1 MKIPYSKVDDNTFL
15 DPTASAW
22 ERVPMTEIGM
32 YATPLAL
39 TQDLSPFMALS
50 TDHGKIDKLRVRA
63 ATNGKTIS
71 IQLSWSDGSENAAI
85 RDLDDFVDAAA
96 VLFPLTA
103 EANAVTMGD
112 ADNPVNSW
120 FWKADQPGPFDVI
133 AHGFGSSRR
142 RSAEDSGLQTVARHR
157 DGRWHVVFQRPLRGK
172 LLSSEHVKFVPGSP
186 STEVKMSFA
195 VWDGG
200 NAERAGQKS
209 FSGGWQTFE
218 MEV

>member
-1 MKIPYSKVDDNTFL
+1 MKIPYSKIDDDTLL
-15 DPTASAW
+15 DPLASAW
-22 ERVPMTEIGM
+22 EKVPMMDIDM
-32 YATPLAL
+32 HATPLPL
-39 TQDLSPFMALS
+39 VEHLSPFMAMS
-50 TDHGKIDKLRVRA
+50 NDHGKIDKLAVRVA
-63 ATNGKTIS
+63 NNGKTIS
-71 IQLSWSDGSENAAI
+71 IQLSWKDGSRNQAI

-103 EANAVTMGD
+103 KADPVTMGD

-120 FWKADQPGPFDVI
+120 FWKADQPRPFDVI
-133 AHGFGSSRR
+133 ARGFGTSIRR
-142 RSAEDSGLQTVARHR
+142 PAEDSGLQTAARHR
-157 DGRWHVVFQRPLRGK
+157 DGKWHVVFQRPLRGN
-172 LLSSEHVKFVPGSP
+172 LLSPEHVKFVPGSP

-218 MEV
+218 MEL

>member
-1 MKIPYSKVDDNTFL
+1 MKIPYSKVDDDTFL

-22 ERVPMTEIGM
+22 EQVPSTGIDM
-32 YATPLAL
+32 YPTPLAMAR
-39 TQDLSPFMALS
+39 DLSPFMALS
-50 TDHGKIDKLRVRA
+50 TDHGKIDKLWVRA

-71 IQLSWSDGSENAAI
+71 IQLTWRDGSEDASI

-120 FWKADQPGPFDVI
+120 FWKADQTRPFDVL
-133 AHGFGSSRR
+133 AHGFGTSRR
-142 RSAEDSGLQTVARHR
+142 RPAADSGLKTAARHR
-157 DGRWHVVFQRPLRGK
+157 DGQWHVVFQRPLRGK
-172 LLSSEHVKFVPGSP
+172 LLSSEHVKFAPGSS

-209 FSGGWQTFE
+209 ISGGWQTFE
-218 MEV
+218 MES